1 MRLSERDN
9 TRLEGVHADIVRVI
23 ERAAAMT
30 TVPFVVLEG
39 LRTRQRQR
47 ELVARGASRTMNS
60 RHITGHAVDIA
71 PLVDGEV
78 SWDWSD
84 YYVLAPVIKEA
95 ARLEGV
101 PLEWGGDWKSFKD
114 GPHWQ
119 LPRRMYPAS
128 TPGPVTDGEVE
139 TPKQDTAIKV
149 AGGAGGATAI
159 GVVTEAVSGAE
170 RSAQFFSTD
179 NPVLWVLGT
188 LLLLGIGYIAWQ
200 KWEAR

>member
-1 MRLSERDN
+1 MQLSERDK
-9 TRLEGVHADIVRVI
+9 TRLEGVHADLVRVI
-23 ERAAAMT
+23 ERAAGIT
-30 TVPFVVLEG
+30 PVPFVVLEG

-71 PLVDGEV
+71 PLVDSDV

-84 YYVLAPVIKEA
+84 YYVLAPIIKEA
-95 ARLEGV
+95 AALEGV
-101 PLEWGGDWKSFKD
+101 ALEWGGDWKSFKD

-119 LPRRMYPAS
+119 LPRSVYPAVAA
-128 TPGPVTDGEVE
+128 GPVTDGVVE
-139 TPKQDTAIKV
+139 TPKQDAAIKV

-170 RSAQFFSTD
+170 RSAVFFSTD

-188 LLLLGIGYIAWQ
+188 LLFVGVAYIAWQ